1 MTAHLDALTLIEQQ
15 RTIRKYERREPDDAV
30 IRRCIALAQR
40 SPSTSNHQPYSVVW
54 IRERALREAVLR
66 EMVCQPYVAD
76 APTLLMVCVDWG
88 RQDLL
93 ARLLGMANQINKP
106 SKLVVGVADA
116 SIFSQSLVL
125 ALQAS
130 GLGVSYIASP
140 YTGLKRVAELL
151 NVPIGEAM
159 PLHLIAVGHADEA
172 PAPKPRYPI
181 EAVLH
186 VDRRTNPEPS
196 VVRDYFEAG
205 SRQIEDQGYLAVT
218 GDPISTW
225 REHYG
230 VKFGAVA
237 RDRTWSPFARDL
249 QSFFAE
255 ASLHDPC

>member
-1 MTAHLDALTLIEQQ
+1 MTAPADALTLLAQQ
-15 RTIRKYERREPDDAV
+15 RTVRKYAPQEPDDAV
-30 IRRCIALAQR
+30 IRRCVALAQR
-40 SPSTSNHQPYSVVW
+40 SPSTSNHQPYSVIW
-54 IRERALREAVLR
+54 IRDRALRDAVLG
-66 EMVCQPYVAD
+66 EMVCQSYVAD

-93 ARLLGMANQINKP
+93 ARQLGMDNQINKP

-130 GLGVSYIASP
+130 GLGVSYVASP
-140 YTGLKRVAELL
+140 YTGLRRVAELL
-151 NVPIGEAM
+151 HLPLGEAM
-159 PLHLIAVGHADEA
+159 PLHLLSVGYAEET
-172 PAPKPRYPI
+172 PVPKPRYPF

-186 VDRRTNPEPS
+186 VDRRTATDPEMVS
-196 VVRDYFEAG
+196 RYFEAG

-230 VKFGAVA
+230 VKFGDVA

-249 QSFFAE
+249 KEFFAE
-255 ASLHDPC
+255 AASHDPD